1 MLKCPNCKSNS
12 ISSSGGGAVVL
23 NTRNKGET
31 PYLKRKRLCKA
42 CKAAFTTQEWEVE
55 ELQKVLY
62 KSFNEVDLIS
72 LAEEMK
78 AILKDLKTLKEEN

>member
-31 PYLKRKRLCKA
+31 PYLNRKRLCKA
-42 CKAAFTTQEWEVE
+42 CKAAFTTQEWEVG

-62 KSFNEVDLIS
+62 KSFDEVDLIS

-78 AILKDLKTLKEEN
+78 AILKDLQTLKEEN

>member
-1 MLKCPNCKSNS
+1 M
-12 ISSSGGGAVVL
+12 L

-42 CKAAFTTQEWEVE
+42 CKAAFTTQEWEVG
-55 ELQKVLY
+55 ELQKVFY

-78 AILKDLKTLKEEN
+78 AILKDLQTLKEEN

>member
-42 CKAAFTTQEWEVE
+42 CKTAFTTQEWEVE

>member
-42 CKAAFTTQEWEVE
+42 CKAAFTTQEWEVG
-55 ELQKVLY
+55 ELQKVFY

-78 AILKDLKTLKEEN
+78 AILKDLQTLKEEN

>member
-23 NTRNKGET
+23 NTRNKGKT

-42 CKAAFTTQEWEVE
+42 CKAAFTTQEWEVG
-55 ELQKVLY
+55 ELQKVFY

-78 AILKDLKTLKEEN
+78 AILKDLQTLKEEN